1 MTIKNTK
8 LNKLF
13 FSHWYKSKIFDGKD
27 TTRPPQSLEMSL
39 SSKIF
44 PRPQS
49 MLFLGLQQLLVQSLH
64 ILARGPPE
72 GAASPLK
79 PVGQVVHQRVDLSV
93 RKVNLCIGV

>member
-13 FSHWYKSKIFDGKD
+13 FSHWYKSKILNGKD

-64 ILARGPPE
+64 ILSRGPPE

-79 PVGQVVHQRVDLSV
+79 PFPQVMHQCVDLSV
-93 RKVNLCIGV
+93 RKVN